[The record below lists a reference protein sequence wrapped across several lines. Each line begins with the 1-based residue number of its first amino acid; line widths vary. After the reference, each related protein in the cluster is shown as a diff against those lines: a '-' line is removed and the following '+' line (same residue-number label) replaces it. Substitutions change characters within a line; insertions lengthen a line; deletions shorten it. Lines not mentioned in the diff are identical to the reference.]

1 MQRRWIGRTANQE
14 DVTSL
19 ARECQLH
26 PLVARVLVAR
36 GIRTPGAVQT
46 LLHAG
51 RSTLYNPA
59 LLHDAPK
66 AAQRIRRAIDNQETI
81 LIYGDYDVD
90 GTCAT
95 AILVRAL
102 RTRGANPLWRV
113 PDRFAEGYG
122 LHPHVIHEAA
132 EQGVTLIVTVDTG
145 ITATEAAQAAR
156 QHGIDLIIT
165 DHHHI
170 PSAVPTAFAVVH
182 PDYPRSLYPCKDLCG
197 AGVAFKLAELVL
209 GRFPEEL
216 LPYVALATVADQV
229 PLTGEN
235 RILVREGLHEINRT
249 PDVGIAALADVA
261 GAKHIRASDIAFQL
275 GPRMNS
281 VGRLDHARHVVDLL
295 LTDDPV
301 TAARLALVCQAHNRF
316 RQTLQERI
324 YQEAFAQIEAHPS
337 WQEHATLVVSGTNWH
352 EGVIGIVAGKLAER
366 FYKPTLCI
374 SEENG
379 KGSGRTVPGLDLYRV
394 LSEVEAQESVFARF
408 GGHAAAA
415 GFTLRDPTPVDAL
428 RERFAQ
434 TVADTWPDDVPKEPY
449 TDVDA
454 PLPIENINLTLA
466 QEIERLE
473 PFGQGNPSPLF
484 FIKEAQ
490 IAMSS
495 LVGKNDKHLRLRLRA
510 PSLKRGAGATVI
522 GFGFGNDADAL
533 AEGSVRHLLVHVER
547 NVFGNQV
554 SLQLRLS
561 DWR

>member
-1 MQRRWIGRTANQE
+1 MQRRWIGKQANQE
-14 DVTSL
+14 DVTAL

-26 PLVARVLVAR
+26 SLVARILVAR
-36 GIRTPGAVQT
+36 GFRTPGAVQT
-46 LLHAG
+46 LLHAD
-51 RSTLYNPA
+51 RRALYDPA
-59 LLHDAPK
+59 LLHDAQK
-66 AAQRIRRAIDNQETI
+66 AAQRIRRAVDSQETI

-95 AILVRAL
+95 ALLVRAL
-102 RTRGANPLWRV
+102 RSLDADPLWRV

-132 EQGVTLIVTVDTG
+132 DQGVTLIITVDTG
-145 ITATEAAQAAR
+145 ITATEAARIAKER
-156 QHGIDLIIT
+156 GIDLIIT

-170 PSAVPTAFAVVH
+170 PSTVPTAFAVVH

-197 AGVAFKLAELVL
+197 AGVAFKLAQLVL

-235 RILVREGLHEINRT
+235 RILVREGLVELNRT

-261 GAKHIRASDIAFQL
+261 GTKHIRASDIAFQL
-275 GPRMNS
+275 APRMNS

-316 RQTLQERI
+316 RQTLQERVC
-324 YQEAFAQIEAHPS
+324 QEAIVQIEAHPS
-337 WQEHATLVVSGTNWH
+337 WQEHAALVVSGEGWH

-366 FYKPTLCI
+366 FYKPVLCLC
-374 SEENG
+374 EETG
-379 KGSGRTVPGLDLYRV
+379 KGSGRTVPGLDLHRV
-394 LSEVEAQESVFARF
+394 LTEVNANASVFARF

-415 GFTLRDPTPVDAL
+415 GFTLRDPKQVDTL
-428 RERFAQ
+428 REQFAQ
-434 TVADTWPDDVPKEPY
+434 SVADTWPDDVPKEPY

-454 PLPIENINLTLA
+454 PLPVENINLTLA

-473 PFGQGNPSPLF
+473 PFGEGNPSPLF
-484 FIKEAQ
+484 FIKGAQ
-490 IAMSS
+490 ITASDF
-495 LVGKNDKHLRLRLRA
+495 VGKDEKHLRLRLRA
-510 PSLKRGAGATVI
+510 PNRRRATGATVI

-547 NVFGNQV
+547 HIYQNQV